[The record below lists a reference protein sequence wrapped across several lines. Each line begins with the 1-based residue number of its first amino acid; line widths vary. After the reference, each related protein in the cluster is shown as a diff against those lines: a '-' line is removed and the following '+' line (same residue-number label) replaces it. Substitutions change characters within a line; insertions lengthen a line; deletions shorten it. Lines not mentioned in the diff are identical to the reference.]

1 MTRPKVAHL
10 LLASVFVVA
19 PWLALA
25 QPDLVNPDTVNQ
37 VVDTVRDAAAG
48 TALFVIAIAAMA
60 LLFGTLREKFKRDL
74 LARFVDKGQEIPAAL
89 LPRPP
94 SRERELRRGVW
105 LTSLGLG
112 VGLALF
118 LAGGPRVAAW
128 CLILLLLGAASF
140 LNAVL
145 FYPNDSGEQR

>member
-1 MTRPKVAHL
+1 MTAPKIARVLLTASL
-10 LLASVFVVA
+10 LLA
-19 PWLALA
+19 PGLALA
-25 QPDLVNPDTVNQ
+25 Q
-37 VVDTVRDAAAG
+37 RDWVEEVQGAAAG
-48 TALFVIAIAAMA
+48 TAFFVIAIALIAV
-60 LLFGTLREKFKRDL
+60 LFGTIREKFKRDL
-74 LARFVDKGQEIPAAL
+74 FARFVDKGQEIPAAL

-118 LAGGPRVAAW
+118 IAGGPRVAAW
-128 CLILLLLGAASF
+128 CLILLFLAAASF

-145 FYPNDSGEQR
+145 FYRDESGGRR